1 MGEKE
6 ACMEA
11 IKASMEDFREWNQS
25 IYNAGRPLEMRQQG
39 TKTWEATKQ
48 RVHEYLGYL
57 YNFKGVKRPQL
68 ANYLDAQAFAD
79 FMAFVTAR
87 GVDKAGHTKAVHAAV
102 RVVAWLK
109 CQPINQV
116 MGDEIKE
123 HLDWLKNMGL
133 NWGPTWCLGQ
143 RQRSQRT
150 SRSKAGGWTPPSSW
164 RG

>member
-1 MGEKE
+1 MVGGGRYGLNTLKGMGEKE

-39 TKTWEATKQ
+39 AKTWEATKQ

-68 ANYLDAQAFAD
+68 TNYLDAQAFVD

-87 GVDKAGHTKAVHAAV
+87 GVDKAGHTKV
-102 RVVAWLK
+102 RGLEEGGWTLQGIRVTSSGIPVAWL
-109 CQPINQV
+109 PRYT
-116 MGDEIKE
+116 G
-123 HLDWLKNMGL
+123 
-133 NWGPTWCLGQ
+133 
-143 RQRSQRT
+143 
-150 SRSKAGGWTPPSSW
+150 
-164 RG
+164 